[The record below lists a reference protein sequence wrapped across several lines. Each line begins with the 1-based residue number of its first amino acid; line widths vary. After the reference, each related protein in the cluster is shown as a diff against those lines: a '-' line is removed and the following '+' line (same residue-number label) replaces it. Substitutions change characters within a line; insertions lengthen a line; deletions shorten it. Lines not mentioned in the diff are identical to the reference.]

1 MPFGRALAVFFAAAV
16 SLSVSAAPSET
27 TKSEIDHLF
36 TYLKS
41 SGCKFYR
48 NGKWHTAE
56 AASDHLRTKYD
67 YMLKKEMV
75 TSTEAFLEH
84 GAARS
89 SMSSKPY
96 LVRCAG
102 SAPVESASW
111 FKAELARFR
120 AKGAGSR

>member
-1 MPFGRALAVFFAAAV
+1 MRSSHVVAAFFTAAI
-16 SLSVSAAPSET
+16 SITVSAAPSES

-41 SGCKFYR
+41 SGCKFHR

-67 YMLKKEMV
+67 YLLKKEMV

-96 LVRCAG
+96 LVQCAG
-102 SAPVESASW
+102 SAPVESALW
-111 FKAELARFR
+111 FKAELARLR
-120 AKGAGSR
+120 AKTPGSR

>member
-1 MPFGRALAVFFAAAV
+1 MQFGRALAVLVAAV
-16 SLSVSAAPSET
+16 VSFSVSAAPSET
-27 TKSEIDHLF
+27 TKLEIDHLF
-36 TYLKS
+36 NYLKS
-41 SGCKFYR
+41 SGCKFNR

-56 AASDHLRTKYD
+56 AASDHLKTKYE
-67 YMLKKEMV
+67 YLLQKEML

-96 LVRCAG
+96 LVQCTS

-111 FKAELARFR
+111 FKAELERFR
-120 AKGAGSR
+120 AR

>member
-1 MPFGRALAVFFAAAV
+1 MQFGRVLAVFFAAV
-16 SLSVSAAPSET
+16 ISLSVSAAPSES

-67 YMLKKEMV
+67 YLLKKNMV
-75 TSTEAFLEH
+75 TSTEEFLEH
-84 GAARS
+84 GSARS
-89 SMSSKPY
+89 STSGKPY
-96 LVRCAG
+96 LVHCAG

-120 AKGAGSR
+120 AKSLGSR

>member
-1 MPFGRALAVFFAAAV
+1 MQVRRALAMFFAAAV
-16 SLSVSAAPSET
+16 SLSVSAAPSEST
-27 TKSEIDHLF
+27 QSEIDYLF
-36 TYLKS
+36 NYLKS
-41 SGCKFYR
+41 SGCKFHR

-67 YMLKKEMV
+67 YLLKKEMV
-75 TSTEAFLEH
+75 TSTEAFLKH

-96 LVRCAG
+96 LVQCAG

-111 FKAELARFR
+111 FSAELTRFR
-120 AKGAGSR
+120 AKNPAGR